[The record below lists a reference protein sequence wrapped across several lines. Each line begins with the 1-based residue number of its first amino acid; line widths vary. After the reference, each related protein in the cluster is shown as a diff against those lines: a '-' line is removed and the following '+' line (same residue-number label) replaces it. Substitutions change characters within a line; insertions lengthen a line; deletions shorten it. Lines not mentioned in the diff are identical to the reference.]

1 VHVFIVMNFV
11 VVAQLLCFVLDGHT
25 DFFPNSPGLFFYNFN
40 VELFRLKPSILI
52 IYSKLRFGILQII
65 SFYWVKIKEYVQCFS
80 IIKES
85 HGN

>member
-1 VHVFIVMNFV
+1 MSDKKVGKSVDRLKKWQTGYQKAHVFIVMNFV

-52 IYSKLRFGILQII
+52 IYSKLL
-65 SFYWVKIKEYVQCFS
+65 
-80 IIKES
+80 
-85 HGN
+85 